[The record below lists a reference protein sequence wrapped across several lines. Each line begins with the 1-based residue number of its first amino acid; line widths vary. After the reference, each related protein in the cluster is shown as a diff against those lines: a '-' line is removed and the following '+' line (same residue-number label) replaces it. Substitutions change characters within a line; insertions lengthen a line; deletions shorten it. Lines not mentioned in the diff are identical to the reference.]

1 MTLMLPPAVKDLIQR
16 QQKQLREAK
25 KAHRGH
31 LKDADQLASALLRV
45 SDLIVQGHCLI
56 HGTEPRA
63 RRRTLAKQSKH
74 DMDSP
79 YTPELCDPI
88 ERAQRGDQTAVPE
101 LRQLLDKTP
110 ELWQQIGDLA
120 KHVET
125 AWIKVLAANDLLTQE
140 CLQREAERRR
150 VELLGDDPTAIERHL
165 IESIVANWLQLKHAE
180 MQMASRDATD
190 KQLTF
195 RHRRLESAQKQ
206 HRAAINQL
214 VKVREVTATKKQKPN
229 DSTRKSGLND
239 QPRKRSRHRVVA
251 A

>member
-1 MTLMLPPAVKDLIQR
+1 MLPPAVKDLIQR
-16 QQKQLREAK
+16 QRKQLREAK
-25 KAHRGH
+25 KAHRDL
-31 LKDADQLASALLRV
+31 LKDADQLASALRRV
-45 SDLIVQGHCLI
+45 SDLIVRAYKLV

-63 RRRTLAKQSKH
+63 RRRTLAKQPTH

-79 YTPELCDPI
+79 YTPELSDLI
-88 ERAQRGDQTAVPE
+88 DRAQRGDQTAMPE
-101 LRQLLDKTP
+101 LRQLLDKSP
-110 ELWQQIGDLA
+110 ELWKQVGDLA

-165 IESIVANWLQLKHAE
+165 IETIVASWLQLEHAE
-180 MQMASRDATD
+180 LQMGRNSQQATD
-190 KQLTF
+190 KQLIYF
-195 RHRRLESAQKQ
+195 HRRLDSAQKQ
-206 HRAAINQL
+206 HRATINQL

-229 DSTRKSGLND
+229 GSTRKSGSSD
-239 QPRKRSRHRVVA
+239 QLRKRVQRRVVA

>member
-1 MTLMLPPAVKDLIQR
+1 M
-16 QQKQLREAK
+16 
-25 KAHRGH
+25 
-31 LKDADQLASALLRV
+31 
-45 SDLIVQGHCLI
+45 
-56 HGTEPRA
+56 
-63 RRRTLAKQSKH
+63 AKQPTH

-79 YTPELCDPI
+79 YTPELSDLI
-88 ERAQRGDQTAVPE
+88 DRAQRGDQTAMPE
-101 LRQLLDKTP
+101 LRQLVDKSP
-110 ELWQQIGDLA
+110 ELWKQVGDLA

-165 IESIVANWLQLKHAE
+165 IETIVASWLQLEHAE
-180 MQMASRDATD
+180 LQMGRNSQQATD